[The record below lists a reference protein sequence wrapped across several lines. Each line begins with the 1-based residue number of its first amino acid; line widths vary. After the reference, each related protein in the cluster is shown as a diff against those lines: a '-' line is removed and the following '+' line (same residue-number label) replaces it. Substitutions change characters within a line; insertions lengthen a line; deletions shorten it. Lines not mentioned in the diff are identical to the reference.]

1 METIKDISMYLVL
14 SIVATVFC
22 YWLESS
28 FLFDYLQNNIIGLLI
43 TLLAINTATSGL
55 VASKMQDLKLQKP
68 QIDLKEPIKQMKLS
82 LVEQIIL
89 IAVSI
94 IFMTILK
101 SSLVNFD
108 YKEHLFNG
116 GLIFVL
122 IYALAILMD
131 TGKAVFTMIEGLQN
145 IDK

>member
-68 QIDLKEPIKQMKLS
+68 EIDLKEPIKQMKLS

-94 IFMTILK
+94 IFMTILN

>member
-1 METIKDISMYLVL
+1 METIKDISMYLIL

-94 IFMTILK
+94 IFMTILN

>member
-1 METIKDISMYLVL
+1 METIKDISLYLVL
-14 SIVATVFC
+14 AIVVTVFC

-28 FLFDYLQNNIIGLLI
+28 FLFDYLQTNIIGLLI

-68 QIDLKEPIKQMKLS
+68 EIDLKEPIKQMKLS

-89 IAVSI
+89 IAISI
-94 IFMTILK
+94 LFMTILN
-101 SSLVNFD
+101 SPLIDFG

-116 GLIFVL
+116 GLTFVL

-131 TGKAVFTMIEGLQN
+131 TGKAVFTMIEGLQD

>member
-1 METIKDISMYLVL
+1 METIKDISMYLIL

-22 YWLESS
+22 YLLESS

-94 IFMTILK
+94 IFMTILN